1 MANQNQN
8 NKRRKKIRQEW
19 NPHWSIKLIYTLG
32 STLLSAAKIAVGA
45 AATVLLICLISGVVF
60 MGALAE
66 YLQNDILKEAQNWSY
81 EDYDVEKTSYVHYV
95 DNDGNIQL
103 LQQIYT
109 TTDRQP
115 ATWDEI
121 PKALI
126 DATVAI
132 EDKRFYEHQGVDWI
146 TTIKACANMFFGG
159 DSQFGGSTITQQ
171 LVKNTTDEKSIT
183 VQRKV
188 MEIFRAQLLE
198 KEYDKDVIMKEYLN
212 RIYLGKGCYG
222 VKSAAAA
229 YFGKELQSL
238 TVAECASLISI
249 TNNPS
254 MFNPYSTSVY
264 LYKGEMRNG
273 EQRNRYR
280 QESVLNEMLN
290 QGYLTDEEY
299 IEAFNQP
306 LVFKDGIADEDRWA
320 ECDSCGYGGTVST
333 FVHEGD
339 LYFCPR
345 CGSQTSVSLNASQ
358 HIYSWFVDTV
368 ILDVAADMALQ
379 DGFVWDDMD
388 QTARNYYLEKI
399 QKGGY
404 HIYTTLDLDVQ
415 NQVDAI
421 YTDLNNIP
429 TTRSTQQ
436 LQSGIVVIDNST
448 GDIVALAGGVGEK
461 NDFFAYNKATQ
472 AKLQTGSAQKPLSV
486 YAPAFEKGGYSPATV
501 IRDMPL
507 SYDGGAFPK
516 NDSRVYSYSKTI
528 FNGIVSSVN
537 TIAANTLNQI
547 GTDYSFSFAKYNF
560 GQNYLV
566 DRYVSSSG
574 MNMSDIAISP
584 LALGALTVGSTVREM
599 SAAYATFSNNGV
611 YRTARTY
618 TKVYNSDGEIVL
630 DNKQESRQ
638 ILSEKTVN
646 YINYCLYNAANNGT
660 GTAAV
665 FPGQNIAGKTGT
677 TSSNRDRWF
686 CGYTKYYTAAV
697 WCGYN
702 QPEQIY
708 LTNNYANPAARLWK
722 MVMQP
727 IHNGLPQVGLYNGN
741 AFRNVSVCLDSGL
754 QASGA
759 CGSDVR
765 GIARV
770 VSVNCYPEDVPNG
783 VCTKHVQVDY
793 CVTGGGVAT
802 EYCRMSPD
810 AVIET
815 RSLVKLTPDEVND
828 IRAGLRV
835 GLEDIYGSDSY
846 VYYVD
851 SYGNPLVWTG
861 FSGYANNTEGTPY
874 LCCPLHNQDT
884 ILNYPPDL
892 DYGFEDGS
900 SNIIYPDDNNDFNF
914 DFGNNGGFDN
924 GYNGGITG
932 GDQFYGDY
940 SGNGDVFF

>member
-8 NKRRKKIRQEW
+8 NRRRKKIRQEW
-19 NPHWSIKLIYTLG
+19 NPHWSVKIIYTAG
-32 STLLSAAKIAVGA
+32 STLFSAAKIAVGA
-45 AATVLLICLISGVVF
+45 AATVLLICLISAVVF
-60 MGALAE
+60 AGALAE
-66 YLQNDILKEAQNWSY
+66 YHQDDILQEAQNWSY
-81 EDYDVEKTSYVHYV
+81 EDYDIEKTSYVHYV

-146 TTIKACANMFFGG
+146 TTVKACANMFFGG

-264 LYKGEMRNG
+264 MYKGEMRDG
-273 EQRNRYR
+273 AGRNRYR
-280 QESVLNEMLN
+280 QESVLSEMLN
-290 QGYLTDEEY
+290 QGYLTEEEY
-299 IEAFNQP
+299 INAYNQP
-306 LVFKDGIADEDRWA
+306 LVFKDGIDDEDRWA
-320 ECDSCGYGGTVST
+320 VCDHCGYGGTVST
-333 FVHEGD
+333 YGHEGE

-368 ILDVAADMALQ
+368 ILDVASDMALQ

-388 QTARNYYLEKI
+388 QAARNYYLEKI

-461 NDFFAYNKATQ
+461 TDFFAYNKATQ
-472 AKLQTGSAQKPLSV
+472 AKLQTGSSQKPLSV

-516 NDSRVYSYSKTI
+516 NDSRVYSYARTI
-528 FNGIVSSVN
+528 FSGIVSSVN

-599 SAAYATFSNNGV
+599 STAYATFANDGV
-611 YRTARTY
+611 YRTSRTY

-630 DNKQESRQ
+630 DNKQENRQ

-702 QPEQIY
+702 QPEQIN
-708 LTNNYANPAARLWK
+708 LTNNYSNPAARLWK

-741 AFRNVSVCLDSGL
+741 AFRNVSVCLDSGML
-754 QASGA
+754 ASAA
-759 CGSDVR
+759 CSGDVR
-765 GIARV
+765 GINRV
-770 VSVNCYPEDVPNG
+770 SSTNCYPEDVPTG

-802 EYCRMSPD
+802 EYCRMFPD

-851 SYGNPLVWTG
+851 NYGNPLVWTG
-861 FSGYANNTEGTPY
+861 FSGYANNTAGTPY
-874 LCCPLHNQDT
+874 LTCPLHNQET
-884 ILNYPPDL
+884 IQNIPP
-892 DYGFEDGS
+892 DYGFGYEDGS
-900 SNIIYPDDNNDFNF
+900 GNIIYPDDNNDFI
-914 DFGNNGGFDN
+914 FDN
-924 GYNGGITG
+924 GNGSNGIY
-932 GDQFYGDY
+932 GDYTDGSDNFYGDY

>member
-8 NKRRKKIRQEW
+8 NRRRKKIRQEW
-19 NPHWSIKLIYTLG
+19 NPHWSVKIAYTAG
-32 STLLSAAKIAVGA
+32 STLLSAARIAVGA
-45 AATVLLICLISGVVF
+45 AATVLLICLVSAVVF
-60 MGALAE
+60 AGALAE

-81 EDYDVEKTSYVHYV
+81 EDYDIEKTSYVHYV

-146 TTIKACANMFFGG
+146 TTVKACANMFFGG

-264 LYKGEMRNG
+264 MYKGEMRDG
-273 EQRNRYR
+273 AGRNRYR
-280 QESVLNEMLN
+280 QESVLSEMLN
-290 QGYLTDEEY
+290 QGYLTEEEY
-299 IEAFNQP
+299 NKAYNQP
-306 LVFKDGIADEDRWA
+306 LVFKDGIDDADRWA
-320 ECDSCGYGGTVST
+320 VCDHCGYGGTVGT
-333 FVHEGD
+333 YGHEGE

-368 ILDVAADMALQ
+368 ILDVASDMALQ

-388 QTARNYYLEKI
+388 QAARNYYLEKI

-429 TTRSTQQ
+429 TTRSAQQ

-461 NDFFAYNKATQ
+461 TDFFAYNKATQ
-472 AKLQTGSAQKPLSV
+472 AKLQTGSSEKPLSV

-516 NDSRVYSYSKTI
+516 NDSRVYSYARTI
-528 FNGIVSSVN
+528 FSGIVSSVN

-599 SAAYATFSNNGV
+599 STAYATFANNGV
-611 YRTARTY
+611 YRTSRTY

-630 DNKQESRQ
+630 DNKQENRQ
-638 ILSEKTVN
+638 ILSEKTIN

-665 FPGQNIAGKTGT
+665 FPGQYIAGKTGT

-702 QPEQIY
+702 QPEQIN
-708 LTNNYANPAARLWK
+708 LTNNYSNPAARLWK

-741 AFRNVSVCLDSGL
+741 AFRNVSVCLDSGKL
-754 QASGA
+754 ASAA
-759 CGSDVR
+759 CSSDAR
-765 GIARV
+765 GINRV
-770 VSVNCYPEDVPNG
+770 SSTNCYPEDVPTG

-802 EYCRMSPD
+802 EYCRMFPD

-835 GLEDIYGSDSY
+835 GLEDIYGSDGY

-851 SYGNPLVWTG
+851 NYGNPLVWTG

-874 LCCPLHNQDT
+874 LTCPLHNQET
-884 ILNYPPDL
+884 IQNIPPE
-892 DYGFEDGS
+892 YGFGYEDGS
-900 SNIIYPDDNNDFNF
+900 GNVIYPDDNNDFI
-914 DFGNNGGFDN
+914 FDN
-924 GYNGGITG
+924 GNGSNGITG
-932 GDQFYGDY
+932 GNTDGSDNLYGDY